1 MQRIMLF
8 LGTNLAIIV
17 VLGVFM
23 NVILPAF
30 GVQLGNTGFYLVLAF
45 AFGMGGS
52 FISLMLSKWMAK
64 RATGAQV
71 IEKPGNA
78 EEQWLMETVA
88 RLAKQANI
96 GMPEVAVFPAP
107 EANAFAT
114 GASKNNSLV
123 AVSVGLMRT
132 MNRDEAEA
140 VLAHEISHI
149 ANGDMVTMAL
159 VQGVLNTFVIFFARI
174 VAQIINNAVARG
186 NDNGQGLGFFS
197 YLAVVMVMEM
207 VFGVLAS
214 IIAMWFSRQ
223 REYRADAG
231 SASLVGAPKMIA
243 ALERLKTGQDS
254 QLDGQLVAFGI
265 KGKRKELFAS
275 HPSLDDRIA
284 ALLKAA

>member
-1 MQRIMLF
+1 
-8 LGTNLAIIV
+8 
-17 VLGVFM
+17 
-23 NVILPAF
+23 
-30 GVQLGNTGFYLVLAF
+30 
-45 AFGMGGS
+45 
-52 FISLMLSKWMAK
+52 MLSKWMAK
-64 RATGAQV
+64 RATGAKV

-78 EEQWLMETVA
+78 EEKWLMDTVA

-174 VAQIINNAVARG
+174 VAQIINNAISRG
-186 NDNGQGLGFFS
+186 NNSQGLGFFS
-197 YLAVVMVMEM
+197 YLAVVMVLEM

-254 QLDGQLVAFGI
+254 QLEGQLVAFGI

-284 ALLKAA
+284 ALRQAA